1 MRAVINFFKR
11 PTGQFVA
18 IALFLVGVS
27 YIARLVYVDQ
37 PREDEA
43 AMARVGKDLI
53 EDMARNL
60 LKQSAGATDRDGFIG
75 SLPAR
80 TEWYPDGTPCAAV
93 LPITAD
99 DPFWSALGLKTGDAT
114 AYQYRFDRTAG
125 SFVFRARRDRDCD
138 GFYVVHH
145 LNGTI
150 VWPDG
155 ILGQVESQNV
165 GE

>member
-27 YIARLVYVDQ
+27 YTARLVYVDK

-43 AMARVGKDLI
+43 AVARTGKDLI
-53 EDMARNL
+53 QDMAGSL
-60 LKQSAGATDRDGFIG
+60 LKQSAAAADRDGFIDG
-75 SLPAR
+75 LPVR
-80 TEWYPDGTPCAAV
+80 TEWYPAATPCAAV
-93 LPITAD
+93 IPIQID
-99 DPFWSALGLKTGDAT
+99 DPFWSPLGLKNGVNT

-138 GFYVVHH
+138 GLFVVHH

-155 ILGQVESQNV
+155 ILGEVESQNV

>member
-1 MRAVINFFKR
+1 MRALINFFKR
-11 PTGQFVA
+11 PTGQFVG

-27 YIARLVYVDQ
+27 YAARLVYVDK

-43 AMARVGKDLI
+43 AMAKVGKDMI
-53 EDMARNL
+53 QEMARAL
-60 LKQSAGATDRDGFIG
+60 LDQSAAATDRDGFID
-75 SLPAR
+75 SLPVR
-80 TEWYPDGTPCAAV
+80 TEWYPATTPCAA
-93 LPITAD
+93 LIAIPGDA
-99 DPFWSALGLKTGDAT
+99 PFWDALGLKKGDKT

-138 GFYVVHH
+138 GLFVVHH

-155 ILGQVESQNV
+155 LLGQVESKNV

>member
-1 MRAVINFFKR
+1 MRALINFFKR

-18 IALFLVGVS
+18 IALFLVAVS
-27 YIARLVYVDQ
+27 YTARLVYVDK

-53 EDMARNL
+53 EEMANTL
-60 LKQSAGATDRDGFIG
+60 LKQSSVASDRDGFIAG
-75 SLPAR
+75 LPTR
-80 TEWYPDGTPCAAV
+80 TEWFPEIMPCAATLAV
-93 LPITAD
+93 AAPNA
-99 DPFWSALGLKTGDAT
+99 FWAGLGFKAGDKT

-138 GFYVVHH
+138 GVFVVHH

-155 ILGQVESQNV
+155 ILGQVESKNV